1 MSKDKLYTAEEMRQI
16 LNLKTVQTV
25 YRMGARGDIPRVKI
39 GTTVRFEMPRKG
51 QNNESRR

>member
-1 MSKDKLYTAEEMRQI
+1 MKAEVLYTAEEMRQI

-39 GTTVRFEMPRKG
+39 GTTVRFEMPKKG
-51 QNNESRR
+51 QDNAKDR